1 MVVHDLYL
9 LWALAG
15 PPETNPIAVIDTDT
29 MLASPIPAK
38 SLEAIARRDPQVLN

>member
-15 PPETNPIAVIDTDT
+15 PPETNPVAVIDTDT
-29 MLASPIPAK
+29 VLASSIAAK
-38 SLEAIARRDPQVLN
+38 SLKAIARRCPQVLE